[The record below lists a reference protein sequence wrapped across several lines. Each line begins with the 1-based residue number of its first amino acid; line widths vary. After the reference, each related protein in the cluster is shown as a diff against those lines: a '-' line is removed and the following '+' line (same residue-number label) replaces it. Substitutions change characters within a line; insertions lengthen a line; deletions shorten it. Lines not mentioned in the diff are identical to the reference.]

1 MVISIARFSEK
12 PLTSVRAST
21 LKIVLNMSS
30 FELNKWLGAFL
41 ATGVLVMV
49 LNIFVDALFRT
60 HQNEEVP
67 IFLVENTLV
76 ADHKPPVQVK
86 KTASLDVLLLS
97 ADQNAGKKT
106 AKKCLPCHTFDP
118 DGADKIGP
126 NLWNVLGRAKAGRP
140 GFAYS
145 TNLTGIGGAWDYD
158 ALNDFLTSPKVYAP
172 GTKMSFPGLKKPA
185 ARANIIVYLR
195 TLSDAPIALPVE

>member
-1 MVISIARFSEK
+1 
-12 PLTSVRAST
+12 
-21 LKIVLNMSS
+21 MSS
-30 FELNKWLGAFL
+30 FELNKWVGAFL

-49 LNIFVDALFRT
+49 LNILAGAVFST
-60 HQNEEVP
+60 HQKEQVP
-67 IFLVENTLV
+67 AFLVESALV
-76 ADHKPPVQVK
+76 VDSTAPVRTSEGKSVH
-86 KTASLDVLLLS
+86 TLLLS

-118 DGADKIGP
+118 DGAGKIGP

-158 ALNDFLTSPKVYAP
+158 ALDDFLTSPKVYAP
-172 GTKMSFPGLKKPA
+172 GTKMAFPGLKKPA